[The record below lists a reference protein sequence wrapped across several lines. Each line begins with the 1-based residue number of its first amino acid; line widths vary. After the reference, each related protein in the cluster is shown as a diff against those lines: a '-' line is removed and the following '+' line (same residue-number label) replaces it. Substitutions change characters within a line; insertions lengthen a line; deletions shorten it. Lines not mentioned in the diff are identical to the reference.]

1 MYGTTV
7 EGNRAHW
14 MMVPLSLGAGC
25 CYPLWSLVTIWFG
38 ENSTQ
43 ARWWDREKP
52 FICCVW
58 KLVVKG
64 NCKDTKQA
72 PTVLETW
79 FQCLFSV
86 LFWNWMIGRNSVV
99 LEALKTVPSVEYVPI
114 IVAWWSSFGG
124 SWAFGEIMSI
134 HVVFFVISPKVCRS
148 KSSEFPFLELISLS
162 FWTKSPFWIQV
173 VFLGWFP
180 PAAGIEARLFSRLSE
195 LLAKSVTAAQQVLRA
210 QKPTLGRLG
219 RLGRLGSW
227 DDWPRIG
234 LNMLVSYHQGETS
247 WNPSYVRTI
256 QVPWNSLSFF
266 WRREWGWFL
275 CRWLGISPLKMVHL
289 EITKTM
295 ICLNVCWHG
304 VFP

>member
-25 CYPLWSLVTIWFG
+25 CYPLWSLVIIWFG

-64 NCKDTKQA
+64 NCKDTKQV

-99 LEALKTVPSVEYVPI
+99 LEALKKVPSVEYVPI
-114 IVAWWSSFGG
+114 IVAWWSSFLWRILGILVK
-124 SWAFGEIMSI
+124 SCQSTFFFGDFTQSLQVKIKWVP
-134 HVVFFVISPKVCRS
+134 H
-148 KSSEFPFLELISLS
+148 FLELISLS
-162 FWTKSPFWIQV
+162 FWTLEPPSGSKSS
-173 VFLGWFP
+173 FLGDSLHS
-180 PAAGIEARLFSRLSE
+180 AGIEARLSRLSE

-219 RLGRLGSW
+219 RHRMTGPGSK
-227 DDWPRIG
+227 PF
-234 LNMLVSYHQGETS
+234 T
-247 WNPSYVRTI
+247 TI
-256 QVPWNSLSFF
+256 N
-266 WRREWGWFL
+266 
-275 CRWLGISPLKMVHL
+275 HY
-289 EITKTM
+289 
-295 ICLNVCWHG
+295 
-304 VFP
+304 